1 MYMNWIC
8 KNCETKNEA
17 HQICCYVCGA
27 LRDEVKAVD
36 YNGQD
41 GADKRNRAKK
51 TKYDGEKKS
60 WLRAFSVMTLLALM
74 IFGLL
79 FVGIRLFG
87 RSVDN
92 AATGSDR
99 DAIAVRIGD
108 KYTITKGEI
117 ADQYEYMVSMYSA
130 YGMDAPTMDEDIE
143 AMQDSVVASLVTEKI
158 QLYKADQLGITLSDE
173 QKAEVEKQVDEQM
186 TSYMDSFREQ
196 AEQEGAADVE
206 ARTLEIFQEQ
216 INAAGME
223 LDVDG
228 FRNYMAERYTEEAIK
243 EALKAEVTKNS
254 DVDWETQIEI
264 WENDTKLVKYFEY
277 VYRSIGK

>member
-1 MYMNWIC
+1 MNWIC

-17 HQICCYVCGA
+17 HQNCCYVCGA

-36 YNGQD
+36 YNEQD
-41 GADKRNRAKK
+41 VADKSNRAKK
-51 TKYDGEKKS
+51 TKYDGEKKP

-79 FVGIRLFG
+79 FVGIRIYG
-87 RSVDN
+87 RSVDS
-92 AATGSDR
+92 AATGSNR
-99 DAIAVRIGD
+99 DAIAVRVGD

-117 ADQYEYMVSMYSA
+117 ADQYEYMVSMYTA
-130 YGMDAPTMDEDIE
+130 YGMDAPTTDEDIE
-143 AMQDSVVASLVTEKI
+143 AMQDSVVASFVTEKI

-228 FRNYMAERYTEEAIK
+228 FRNYMAERYTEQAIK

>member
-1 MYMNWIC
+1 MNWIC

-17 HQICCYVCGA
+17 HQNCCYVCGA

-36 YNGQD
+36 YNEQD
-41 GADKRNRAKK
+41 VADKSNRAKK
-51 TKYDGEKKS
+51 TKYDGEKKP

-79 FVGIRLFG
+79 FVGIRIYG
-87 RSVDN
+87 RSVDS
-92 AATGSDR
+92 AATGSNR
-99 DAIAVRIGD
+99 DAIAVRVGD

-117 ADQYEYMVSMYSA
+117 ADQYEYMVSMYTA
-130 YGMDAPTMDEDIE
+130 YGMDAPTTDEDIE
-143 AMQDSVVASLVTEKI
+143 AMQDSVVASFVTEKI
-158 QLYKADQLGITLSDE
+158 QLYKADQLGITLTDE

-228 FRNYMAERYTEEAIK
+228 FRNYMAERYTEQAIK

>member
-1 MYMNWIC
+1 MNWVC

-17 HQICCYVCGA
+17 HQNCCYVCGA
-27 LRDEVKAVD
+27 LRDEANAVGLD
-36 YNGQD
+36 KQD
-41 GADKRNRAKK
+41 ASGGGNQIKPEGRKK
-51 TKYDGEKKS
+51 PR
-60 WLRAFSVMTLLALM
+60 LRSPIVLTLLALM
-74 IFGLL
+74 IFGSL
-79 FVGIRLFG
+79 FVGIRLVG

-99 DAIAVRIGD
+99 DAIAVQIGD

-117 ADQYEYMVSMYSA
+117 ADQYEYMIAIYEAHGISA
-130 YGMDAPTMDEDIE
+130 PSTDEDI
-143 AMQDSVVASLVTEKI
+143 AIMQDSVVASLVTEKI
-158 QLYKADQLGITLSDE
+158 KLYEADQLGVTLTEE
-173 QKAEVEKQVDEQM
+173 QKAEVEKQVDEHM

-196 AEQEGAADVE
+196 AKQEGAADVE

-216 INAAGME
+216 IDAAGMK

-228 FRNYMAERYTEEAIK
+228 FRNYMAELYTEQAIK

-264 WENDTKLVKYFEY
+264 WENDTKLVKYFEN
-277 VYRSIGK
+277 VYNSIGK